1 MRHVQ
6 AFKLEGNCQLSACR
20 VNKNGESRIAGEA
33 EETYYSSA
41 DEREGLKGRK
51 RNSVDDSSLR
61 QNTAGF
67 GN

>member
-6 AFKLEGNCQLSACR
+6 AFKLEGNCQLSAWR
-20 VNKNGESRIAGEA
+20 VNRNGESRTAEEA

-41 DEREGLKGRK
+41 DEREGLRGGTS
-51 RNSVDDSSLR
+51 NSVDDSSLR

-67 GN
+67 GT